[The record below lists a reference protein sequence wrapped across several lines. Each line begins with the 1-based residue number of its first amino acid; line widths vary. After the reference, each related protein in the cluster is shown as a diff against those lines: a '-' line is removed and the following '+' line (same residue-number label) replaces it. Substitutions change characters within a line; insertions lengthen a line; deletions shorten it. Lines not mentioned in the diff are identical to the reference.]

1 MWGSV
6 WRGGC
11 SVLTY
16 LPTDKGIC
24 SRRNYLLMFHLKSFF
39 VKCVFI
45 VNLKQKC
52 LNRQEANVL
61 ELLIFLVSCDDIM
74 INDTMLHWDINKGL
88 IENEETLVR
97 NVHLY

>member
-1 MWGSV
+1 
-6 WRGGC
+6 
-11 SVLTY
+11 
-16 LPTDKGIC
+16 
-24 SRRNYLLMFHLKSFF
+24 MFHLKSFF